1 MSFEDCIL
9 PLFSLN
15 STLLFK
21 ECPWPQEKKS
31 SPCESEWDFCDCS
44 RFLKISL
51 DPF

>member
-21 ECPWPQEKKS
+21 ECPWPQERKS
-31 SPCESEWDFCDCS
+31 LPHVNQNGTSVIVVGS
-44 RFLKISL
+44 
-51 DPF
+51 